1 MFAII
6 KTGGK
11 QYRISPGDVVKLE
24 YLGLEKGSGVIFKDI
39 LFYEKDGK
47 ILLGTP
53 LLENVQVKGKILE
66 NKADKKKIIFKK
78 RRRHNSR
85 RLNGHKQKISVVK
98 INDILLDGK
107 IVSSKSLPSTKKATA
122 KRTTDKKD
130 IDKKSKNEQEVN
142 NGT

>member
-11 QYRISPGDVVKLE
+11 QYRISPGDVLKLE

-39 LFYEKDGK
+39 LFYENDGK
-47 ILLGTP
+47 TLLGTP

-66 NKADKKKIIFKK
+66 NKADKKIIIFKK

-107 IVSSKSLPSTKKATA
+107 IVNSKSVPSTKKATA
-122 KRTTDKKD
+122 KRT
-130 IDKKSKNEQEVN
+130 IDKQDIEKNKNDQEVN